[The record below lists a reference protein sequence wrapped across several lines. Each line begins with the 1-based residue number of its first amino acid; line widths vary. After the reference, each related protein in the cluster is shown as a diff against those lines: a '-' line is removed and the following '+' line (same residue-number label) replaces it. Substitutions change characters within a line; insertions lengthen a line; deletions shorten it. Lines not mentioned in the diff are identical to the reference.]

1 MDLSNF
7 ACRAIKQTET
17 VWELFHNL
25 LRHLCLSP
33 SLSSGPLFLLVL
45 PTWQRFLWN
54 FPKAEQILARE
65 NAGCSAIYIRTRLG
79 YLSSSCWCVCV
90 CVCVS
95 LYNLQLSFILQL
107 FFAPKT
113 FVYMANTRAS
123 TRVCHTYTQGE
134 GNHPGSQPGS
144 NCFSWLSRPPT
155 PKSPL
160 YPIPSLMQFVES
172 FVASKF
178 LLCFAV
184 VFWPSTLEF
193 TKFVTF
199 VIFATRARVEFE
211 LKSFVVGIG
220 NG

>member
-25 LRHLCLSP
+25 LRHL
-33 SLSSGPLFLLVL
+33 SLSLPLSLGPLFHLVL

-54 FPKAEQILARE
+54 FPKAEQTLAQGE
-65 NAGCSAIYIRTRLG
+65 CGLLCHLYSHSPGVFVFQL
-79 YLSSSCWCVCV
+79 LVCVFV

-155 PKSPL
+155 PGSPL

-211 LKSFVVGIG
+211 LKSFVV
-220 NG
+220 